1 MRQHGYHG
9 GFKHPVRSF
18 VIGTTLIVLLFCG
31 FVAGIE
37 LSSPPTGA
45 ATTTRL
51 VAGTATEVTV
61 TSPGVTETVPGKR
74 QVVTRIQYLPGG
86 VRVLHVMEKSGKEY
100 VIRYA
105 TTTGP
110 ADGGVAR
117 PIASTVYSTLTESA
131 TATETATATVT
142 ETATATV
149 TETVTE
155 TTPTSE
161 SSQPSSP

>member
-110 ADGGVAR
+110 ADGGVAPPGEEKAGEEDGSSAARPPGPADGGVAR

-131 TATETATATVT
+131 TATETA
-142 ETATATV
+142 
-149 TETVTE
+149 
-155 TTPTSE
+155 
-161 SSQPSSP
+161 